1 MNHINTIFYQLLRFV
16 PKHRFDAAVTRHQ
29 GDYRVRH
36 LNCWSQFVAM
46 LYAQL
51 SGCQSLRHLEST
63 FNSHSNHHYHLGVK
77 EIRRSTLADA
87 NKKRPLGIYKEL
99 FFSLLGQVQTK
110 IAKEAQQAI
119 RLIDSTTIDLNKQQ
133 FSWAH
138 FRSHKAGI
146 KLHFIYDPEQEVPTF
161 FSMTQA
167 KVNDRKAANALPI
180 MTNATYVF
188 DRAYNDYGWYYEQ
201 MHLKGNRFVGRMK
214 VNAQYVVTADQP
226 VQDNVL
232 EDQTI
237 RLTSEKGKKCPIP
250 LRRIRFIR
258 LEDEKEIVLI
268 SNDLTSPA
276 EEIMALYKQRWQ
288 IELFFKWIKQNLK
301 IKRFLG
307 TSEHAVHLQ
316 VLIAMIAYLLLKLV
330 NNSLST
336 LQVSLQQLTRLI
348 SANLFQR
355 KSVIELIASTQH
367 KRKPPKSRQF
377 VQSEIQFA

>member
-1 MNHINTIFYQLLRFV
+1 VRRTAIYKDLTGVFFWQRPIM
-16 PKHRFDAAVTRHQ
+16 KHRYIENPGA
-29 GDYRVRH
+29 
-36 LNCWSQFVAM
+36 SQPCGI
-46 LYAQL
+46 LIYTY
-51 SGCQSLRHLEST
+51 SP
-63 FNSHSNHHYHLGVK
+63 
-77 EIRRSTLADA
+77 A
-87 NKKRPLGIYKEL
+87 NKKRPLGLYKEL

-110 IAKEAQQAI
+110 TAKEAQQVI
-119 RLIDSTTIDLNKQQ
+119 RLIDSTTIDLNKQH

-167 KVNDRKAANALPI
+167 KVNDRKAANTLPI
-180 MTNATYVF
+180 ITNATYVF

-214 VNAQYVVTADQP
+214 VNAQYVVIAAQP
-226 VQDNVL
+226 VQDNIR

-237 RLTSEKGKKCPIP
+237 RLSSEKGKKCPIP
-250 LRRIRFIR
+250 LRRVRFIR
-258 LEDEKEIVLI
+258 REDEKEIVLI

-307 TSEHAVHLQ
+307 TSEQAVHLQ

-355 KSVIELIASTQH
+355 KSVIDLIALTQQ
-367 KRKPPKSRQF
+367 KRKPLKPRQF
-377 VQSEIQFA
+377 VQSELQFS